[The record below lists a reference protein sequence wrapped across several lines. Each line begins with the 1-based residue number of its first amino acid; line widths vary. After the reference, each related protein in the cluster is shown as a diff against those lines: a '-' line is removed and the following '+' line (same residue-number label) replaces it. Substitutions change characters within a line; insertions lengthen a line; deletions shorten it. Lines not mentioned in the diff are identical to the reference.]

1 MKDKYNSCIGVIPG
15 FEDIENLNP
24 HSENKTKRKYRDIEK
39 ISLLKGLISSG
50 LPYDI
55 PIIKR
60 CKAFEV
66 LSKSLAFNEAR
77 AIFNKKKSLR
87 GYFIHFFINDPL
99 FECVRRNPKRYIQMF
114 KSADFIVGPDYSMYR
129 NYPFPIILKNYYDGM
144 LLSAYYQLLGVKV
157 IPNAGWISPQY
168 YDLTVTGI
176 PTESVISVSSN
187 CIDRRDKQATRLW
200 RHGYKE
206 TIKRLKPLQVIRFGK
221 IIPGEEEIFKN
232 PIRKNIDNPYISRML
247 HAKERC

>member
-1 MKDKYNSCIGVIPG
+1 MNISFNSCVGVIPG
-15 FEDIENLNP
+15 FEDIETLTQ
-24 HSENKTKRKYRDIEK
+24 HSENKTKRKYRDIEN
-39 ISLLKGLISSG
+39 ISLLKSLISSG

-55 PIIKR
+55 PILQGYKP
-60 CKAFEV
+60 FEV
-66 LSKSLAFNEAR
+66 LSKPLAFNEAR

-99 FECVRRNPKRYIQMF
+99 FGCVRRNPKKYIQMF

-144 LLSAYYQLLGVKV
+144 LLSAYFQLQGAKV

-176 PTESVISVSSN
+176 PTESVICVSSN
-187 CIDRRDKQATRLW
+187 CIDKRDKQANRLW
-200 RHGYKE
+200 LHGYRE
-206 TIKRLKPLQVIRFGK
+206 TIKRLNPLQVIRFGK
-221 IIPGEEEIFKN
+221 IIPGEEEIFQN
-232 PIRKNIDNPYISRML
+232 PIRKNIDNPYISRMR